1 MTDRALAL
9 TVRLTSVLALENPYW
24 DLVPNMKVLGSGV
37 LRSDSHSGL
46 MNYCKSQLPYTKVVL
61 HVFKKKTFILVL
73 SMCMEMCLC
82 VGMCIRMQASEEAR

>member
-46 MNYCKSQLPYTKVVL
+46 MN
-61 HVFKKKTFILVL
+61 FK
-73 SMCMEMCLC
+73 CMQEPAAIHQGCPS
-82 VGMCIRMQASEEAR
+82 CI